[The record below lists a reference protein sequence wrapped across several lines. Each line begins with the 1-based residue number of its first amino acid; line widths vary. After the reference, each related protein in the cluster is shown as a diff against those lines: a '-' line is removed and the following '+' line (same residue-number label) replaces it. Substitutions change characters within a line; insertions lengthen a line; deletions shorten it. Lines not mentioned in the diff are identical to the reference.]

1 MSDTSLPPF
10 KKLNWLE
17 RDIELIRRDDGS
29 MIMRSRVP
37 LQAYPTHIPSLLH
50 KWADERPDHT
60 WLAQRRG
67 PDGACHTMTSPRDR
81 KSTRLNSSH

>member
-1 MSDTSLPPF
+1 
-10 KKLNWLE
+10 
-17 RDIELIRRDDGS
+17 
-29 MIMRSRVP
+29 MILRSRVP

-67 PDGACHTMTSPRDR
+67 PDRRLAEGQLCAGTQ
-81 KSTRLNSSH
+81 TRWMR